1 MKNSKFLI
9 FVSVFSLTV
18 IIAGLFN
25 HSKGLIKPSPNLT
38 AYQVLNIQLQSLKN
52 NKKLR
57 NNLGII
63 QTYEFAHPE
72 NKKLTGPLQNFTRMI
87 KSDNYSILLNHEK
100 TKVGVIHQDQFH
112 EVYLIQVTKGKKS
125 ENFLWTL
132 ITYIDENKNAFWYT
146 VNVIPYSK
154 VST

>member
-9 FVSVFSLTV
+9 FVSIFSLTV
-18 IIAGLFN
+18 IVTGLFN
-25 HSKGLIKPSPNLT
+25 NNKGLIKPSPNLT

-72 NKKLTGPLQNFTRMI
+72 NKKLTGPLFHDLCSEMI
-87 KSDNYSILLNHEK
+87 FSCCFSLK
-100 TKVGVIHQDQFH
+100 TKFAKFAIC
-112 EVYLIQVTKGKKS
+112 K
-125 ENFLWTL
+125 NFASGLR
-132 ITYIDENKNAFWYT
+132 Y
-146 VNVIPYSK
+146 
-154 VST
+154 

>member
-9 FVSVFSLTV
+9 FVTIFSLTV
-18 IIAGLFN
+18 IITGLLSN
-25 HSKGLIKPSPNLT
+25 NKGLIKPSPNLT

-87 KSDNYSILLNHEK
+87 QSNNYAILLNHEK

>member
-1 MKNSKFLI
+1 M
-9 FVSVFSLTV
+9 
-18 IIAGLFN
+18 
-25 HSKGLIKPSPNLT
+25 
-38 AYQVLNIQLQSLKN
+38 
-52 NKKLR
+52 
-57 NNLGII
+57 
-63 QTYEFAHPE
+63 
-72 NKKLTGPLQNFTRMI
+72 
-87 KSDNYSILLNHEK
+87 
-100 TKVGVIHQDQFH
+100 GVIHQDQFH